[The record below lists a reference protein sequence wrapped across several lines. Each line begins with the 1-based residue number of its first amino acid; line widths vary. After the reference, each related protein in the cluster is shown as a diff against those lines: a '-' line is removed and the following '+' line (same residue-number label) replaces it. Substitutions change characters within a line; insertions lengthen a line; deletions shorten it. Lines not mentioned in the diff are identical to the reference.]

1 MLKKAPMTAGHLRV
15 VGSVLL
21 LSFWSFAT
29 FTSDDV
35 RGLELGKVAAL
46 QLRASDAAY
55 YASIAQTAFWSRF
68 GMGTGLL
75 VLLLVALW
83 WAPLRRAMAVV
94 APVAI
99 LAAVACGPK
108 PAFAYYA
115 QQDYAEP
122 YLIMPNESAFWVP
135 DVGDNK
141 TAQQAFDSS
150 EYLNANKIATKRFLI
165 PHAKLSGSAFW
176 SWSNYYVP
184 TGRLY
189 IVDRSPYNQE
199 WVSNT
204 AKGTSARDEGFRC
217 QSSEGLDINVG
228 ITISAY
234 VTEENAAKFLFHY
247 GVKPPAGSRTDP
259 EVIFTSVLYGRSLTD
274 VMQSNVRNAVQA
286 LVCRQ
291 LAGHTLVEDNAQA
304 NAIMDSVQKD
314 ITAFLTEKGITL
326 DFIGWADTF
335 TFDPKVQDALNRT
348 FVAAQDQAIA
358 TSLATHTSTI
368 QALAVA
374 EALRGRWNGVAPS
387 SVALT
392 FVPDGMTNALGSLFA
407 GKR

>member
-1 MLKKAPMTAGHLRV
+1 MTAGLLRV

-21 LSFWSFAT
+21 LLVWGFAT
-29 FTSDDV
+29 FVPDDV

-55 YASIAQTAFWSRF
+55 YASVAQTAFWSRF

-75 VLLLVALW
+75 VVLLLVLW

-94 APVAI
+94 APLAI
-99 LAAVACGPK
+99 LVAVACGPK
-108 PAFAYYA
+108 PALAYYA

-141 TAQQAFDSS
+141 SAQQAFDSS

-165 PHAKLSGSAFW
+165 PHVKLSGSAFW

-199 WVSNT
+199 WVSNPR
-204 AKGTSARDEGFRC
+204 KGTSERDEGFQC

-234 VTEENAAKFLFHY
+234 VTEGNAAKFLFHY
-247 GVKPPAGSRTDP
+247 GVKPPVGSRTDP
-259 EVIFTSVLYGRSLTD
+259 DVIFTSVLYGRSLTD

-291 LAGHTLVEDNAQA
+291 LAGRTLVEDNAQA
-304 NAIMDSVQKD
+304 NAIMDTVQKD
-314 ITAFLTEKGITL
+314 ITAFLTEKGISL

-348 FVAAQDQAIA
+348 FVAARDQAIA
-358 TSLATHTSTI
+358 TSLATQTSTI

-392 FVPDGMTNALGSLFA
+392 FVPDGMTSALGSLFA

>member
-1 MLKKAPMTAGHLRV
+1 MSARLPRV
-15 VGSVLL
+15 LGSLLL
-21 LSFWSFAT
+21 LSIWGFSNVFPDE
-29 FTSDDV
+29 S
-35 RGLELGKVAAL
+35 RGLELGKAAAL
-46 QLRASDAAY
+46 QFRSSDAAY
-55 YASIAQTAFWSRF
+55 YASLARTAFWSHF
-68 GMGTGLL
+68 EMSTGLL
-75 VLLLVALW
+75 VVLLVIVWCVPPRSVFTVL
-83 WAPLRRAMAVV
+83 APLATLV
-94 APVAI
+94 
-99 LAAVACGPK
+99 AAVCGPR
-108 PAFAYYA
+108 PALAYYA

-135 DVGDNK
+135 DVGDNV

-199 WVSNT
+199 WVSNA
-204 AKGTSARDEGFRC
+204 AKGTSARDEGFQC
-217 QSSEGLDINVG
+217 QSLEGLDINVG

-234 VTEENAAKFLFHY
+234 VTEANAAKFLFHY

-274 VMQSNVRNAVQA
+274 VMQTNVRNAVQA

-291 LAGHTLVEDNAQA
+291 LSGHTLVDDNGKA

-314 ITAFLTEKGITL
+314 ITTFLTEKGITL

-374 EALRGRWNGVAPS
+374 EAMRGRWNGVAPS

>member
-1 MLKKAPMTAGHLRV
+1 MTAGLLRV

-29 FTSDDV
+29 FVQDDV

-75 VLLLVALW
+75 VVLLLALW
-83 WAPLRRAMAVV
+83 WVPLRRAMAVV
-94 APVAI
+94 APLAI
-99 LAAVACGPK
+99 LVAVACGPK

-204 AKGTSARDEGFRC
+204 AKGTSARDEGFQC

-234 VTEENAAKFLFHY
+234 VTEENAAKFLLHY